1 MDLPTSAA
9 KPIAALPAARSASV
23 AGPLAAAVAASWLCL
38 AGPALAQTTVTRSET
53 VPAGKQARLVIV
65 PNLKKDCSSGPMPE
79 IKVVTPPKSGS
90 LITKAGKLKTP
101 AKYRCPNKDAE
112 VQAIFYQP
120 TAAIPVRMASWS
132 RSRIPT
138 ERSRSATSAS
148 PSTRPAIRP
157 RTRRRTAPISDP
169 EDRHGAAYIA
179 SQQSRALPASG
190 RKLRSLIRSRLSAR

>member
-9 KPIAALPAARSASV
+9 KPTATLPAA
-23 AGPLAAAVAASWLCL
+23 LATAVAVSWLCL

-65 PNLKKDCSSGPMPE
+65 PNLKKDCSLGPMPE
-79 IKVVTPPKSGS
+79 IKVVTPPTSGS

-120 TAAIPVRMASWS
+120 NGGYTGSDGVVVEIKNSDGEVEKRDI
-132 RSRIPT
+132 RITVDKGDKPKD
-138 ERSRSATSAS
+138 EKK
-148 PSTRPAIRP
+148 
-157 RTRRRTAPISDP
+157 
-169 EDRHGAAYIA
+169 
-179 SQQSRALPASG
+179 SG
-190 RKLRSLIRSRLSAR
+190 TDL

>member
-23 AGPLAAAVAASWLCL
+23 AAPLAAAVAASWLCL

-120 TAAIPVRMASWS
+120 NSGYTGSDGVVVEIKNSDGEVEKRDI
-132 RSRIPT
+132 RIT
-138 ERSRSATSAS
+138 VDK
-148 PSTRPAIRP
+148 
-157 RTRRRTAPISDP
+157 SDKAGDKP
-169 EDRHGAAYIA
+169 KDEKKNGTD
-179 SQQSRALPASG
+179 L
-190 RKLRSLIRSRLSAR
+190 